1 MELFARLSDHLAEA
15 TTPEPA
21 DLADLVDLDDGAATD
36 RLLFSVRNP
45 VALPGPT
52 PPTTFV
58 VFNYGPG
65 AKDEELTVFC
75 TLSNAGCEADPL
87 SNVVTFS
94 TSAGQTGTCV
104 LDLLNALVPARC
116 HHAHSGTVRSPA

>member
-1 MELFARLSDHLAEA
+1 MQALYTRTVGRLLLERLRTSINGHHDYITDYITVPA
-15 TTPEPA
+15 PEPD
-21 DLADLVDLDDGAATD
+21 DLGDGAATE

-58 VFNYGPG
+58 VFDYGPA

-75 TLSNAGCEADPL
+75 TLSNAGCKADPV
-87 SNVVTFS
+87 SNLVTAS
-94 TSAGQTGTCV
+94 MSAGQTGMCV
-104 LDLLNALVPARC
+104 PF
-116 HHAHSGTVRSPA
+116 